1 MPTPPVTTKLTSI
14 KVYKE
19 DLALLEE
26 SVKDAETHETIS
38 TFKQFKNLS
47 MYVHTYAC
55 LQEALVCISWA
66 SSTLIGSQYNAHH
79 MHKKLCY
86 EYGKPWER
94 NIKASPY

>member
-1 MPTPPVTTKLTSI
+1 MLK
-14 KVYKE
+14 
-19 DLALLEE
+19 
-26 SVKDAETHETIS
+26 HMR
-38 TFKQFKNLS
+38 QFLPLSSLKILWLVS

-55 LQEALVCISWA
+55 LQEALVCISWV

-86 EYGKPWER
+86 EHGKPWER